1 MLLLHLLVASC
12 VIGLRVLYKIKGLAG
27 GIDWDDYAIVV
38 AALVALVA
46 AIAQFLTAWY
56 GMGRDQW
63 KVPSED
69 VTKVYKVGNSPS
81 LISIQ
86 LDVLTIEQCFFV
98 SAVGYKLGNAATRAS
113 ILCFYL
119 RIFGQGGAHIAVLT
133 CIMLTILIGLAFT
146 LADILQCQPVWS
158 FWEGWD
164 GELSGRC
171 GSLSAISWAHSI
183 FNIVLDVV
191 TLGLAFWMVHRLNMR
206 WRRKATVI
214 GMFLLGSAI
223 TLVSV
228 LRLQALP
235 PLSNTRNRTWN
246 LAPVAYWSAIEM
258 FAGMVCA
265 CLPAMRVL
273 GDKMCGTGR
282 GVTHATT
289 NGYERHTSHQRPSKN
304 KTIKPTLIFSEN
316 TDMTRS
322 TRRRSEHGDIEVA
335 VLPGRKDDM
344 SVTGIHLAPWDATST
359 P

>member
-1 MLLLHLLVASC
+1 MAALSFATELRFRVNLFTMLLLRLL
-12 VIGLRVLYKIKGLAG
+12 GLAG
-27 GIDWDDYAIVV
+27 GIDWDDYAIVLAV
-38 AALVALVA
+38 
-46 AIAQFLTAWY
+46 
-56 GMGRDQW
+56 
-63 KVPSED
+63 
-69 VTKVYKVGNSPS
+69 
-81 LISIQ
+81 
-86 LDVLTIEQCFFV
+86 CFFI

-119 RIFGQGGAHIAVLT
+119 RIFGQGSARITVLT
-133 CIMLTILIGLAFT
+133 CIILTILIGLAFT
-146 LADILQCQPVWS
+146 LADTLQCQPVWS

-191 TLGLAFWMVHRLNMR
+191 TLGLAFWMVHTLNMR

-223 TLVSV
+223 TLVSI

-235 PLSNTRNRTWN
+235 PLSNTHNRTWN

-265 CLPAMRVL
+265 CLPALRVL

-282 GVTHATT
+282 GVTRATT
-289 NGYERHTSHQRPSKN
+289 NGYERHTSHQRPSKV
-304 KTIKPTLIFSEN
+304 KTTNPTLTFPDNEDTTRN
-316 TDMTRS
+316 TKS
-322 TRRRSEHGDIEVA
+322 RSEHGDNKMA
-335 VLPGRKDDM
+335 VLPERKDDI
-344 SVTGIHLAPWDATST
+344 SVTGIHLAPWDATSG